1 MKTSLILE
9 IDDKILTRAKE
20 VSAYQNVSLSSVVE
34 EYLEDYTKKERSVTN
49 EVNNEGTL
57 LDRIRKFTKNALPP
71 EENFDP
77 KKAFHDHIDEKYG
90 S

>member
-57 LDRIRKFTKNALPP
+57 LDRIRKFTHPV
-71 EENFDP
+71 EISD
-77 KKAFHDHIDEKYG
+77 DEMIRLKDEYLKEKHG
-90 S
+90 L